1 MGWVWL
7 IFISALSLLNLSL
20 CLLFSGCLHLYP
32 SFHRSVSVHLSLSV
46 LSTEQQ
52 RFINV
57 PAWFLAIPASSD
69 LSLLEFIKK
78 TLTLHCNLT
87 GSLHHSYF
95 FSPLNQSVSTSAS
108 LYVIFPSLWQ
118 KENNNTNTTSHLVIT
133 NTEKRLF
140 HVFPS
145 SSLVCSP
152 RHLHFLVLS
161 FSDFTSQPHSVS
173 SRTRPWRYCC
183 IMLFTFLSSN

>member
-1 MGWVWL
+1 MSWVWL
-7 IFISALSLLNLSL
+7 IFISALSL

-52 RFINV
+52 RFING

-95 FSPLNQSVSTSAS
+95 FPPLNQSVSTSAS

-118 KENNNTNTTSHLVIT
+118 KENNNTKYHQPSCYHKYWKKDFFTSSPHHLEFALLAICI
-133 NTEKRLF
+133 
-140 HVFPS
+140 S
-145 SSLVCSP
+145 SSSP
-152 RHLHFLVLS
+152 SPTSLLS
-161 FSDFTSQPHSVS
+161 LTVY
-173 SRTRPWRYCC
+173 RAERGLGATVV
-183 IMLFTFLSSN
+183 

>member
-7 IFISALSLLNLSL
+7 IFISALSL

-32 SFHRSVSVHLSLSV
+32 SFDRSVSVHLSLSV

-52 RFINV
+52 RFING

-95 FSPLNQSVSTSAS
+95 FYVCFSLCNLSFTLAKRKQQHKIPPAILLSQILKKDFFTSSPHHLEFALLAICISSSS
-108 LYVIFPSLWQ
+108 PSL
-118 KENNNTNTTSHLVIT
+118 TSL
-133 NTEKRLF
+133 L
-140 HVFPS
+140 
-145 SSLVCSP
+145 SLTVY
-152 RHLHFLVLS
+152 RAERGLGATV
-161 FSDFTSQPHSVS
+161 V
-173 SRTRPWRYCC
+173 
-183 IMLFTFLSSN
+183 